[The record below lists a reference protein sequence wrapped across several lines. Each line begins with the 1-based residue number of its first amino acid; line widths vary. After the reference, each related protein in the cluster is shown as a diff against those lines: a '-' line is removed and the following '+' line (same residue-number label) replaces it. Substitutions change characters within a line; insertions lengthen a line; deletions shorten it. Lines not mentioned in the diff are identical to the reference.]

1 MTTWK
6 VWKIDK
12 TNNTIEIVSAST
24 ATNFYLTGA
33 TGYNQGPGI
42 MNNICLAL
50 YSRSNDITARSLDGQ
65 DIEEAMAENWGTTRG
80 SDAFNTKLK
89 GYSSN
94 YGTTYTPSS
103 NYVPNCYTTENII
116 SQQNND
122 LRPGSSSATGSTQR
136 SGFTCKG
143 TYYNVISS
151 DMSDA
156 VGSLRATI
164 LGTTKSWLA
173 SRCVNAFSYQ
183 AYFIIRSL
191 NIGSLLNYYLFLS
204 YNVSDTY
211 SSGLSPLASLGSSVQ
226 LQKLDDNIWKV
237 Q

>member
-1 MTTWK
+1 
-6 VWKIDK
+6 
-12 TNNTIEIVSAST
+12 
-24 ATNFYLTGA
+24 
-33 TGYNQGPGI
+33 
-42 MNNICLAL
+42 MNNICKAL
-50 YSRSNDITARSLDGQ
+50 YSRSNDITARSLDMI

-80 SDAFNTKLK
+80 SDTFNTKIKL
-89 GYSSN
+89 YTSS
-94 YGTTYTPSS
+94 YGSTGTPSG

-122 LRPGSSSATGSTQR
+122 LRPGSSSATDYTQR
-136 SGFTCKG
+136 SGFTCKC

-164 LGTTKSWLA
+164 LETTKSWLA
-173 SRCVNAFSYQ
+173 SRCVGVLSDYASFD
-183 AYFIIRSL
+183 IRYLYSGYYL
-191 NIGSLLNYYLFLS
+191 DCYGLFYSHNRSDTGSL
-204 YNVSDTY
+204 
-211 SSGLSPLASLGSSVQ
+211 GLSPLASLGSSVQ